1 MEVVSSG
8 AQYRQDPYLWGTDLS
23 PGGAKENE
31 DCLQREIWPLGST
44 LDGKALPKIGFSTV
58 SLARPFQHRSL

>member
-1 MEVVSSG
+1 MKRNPHSVQRYRCTMEVVSSG

-31 DCLQREIWPLGST
+31 DCLQREN
-44 LDGKALPKIGFSTV
+44 
-58 SLARPFQHRSL
+58 LASW